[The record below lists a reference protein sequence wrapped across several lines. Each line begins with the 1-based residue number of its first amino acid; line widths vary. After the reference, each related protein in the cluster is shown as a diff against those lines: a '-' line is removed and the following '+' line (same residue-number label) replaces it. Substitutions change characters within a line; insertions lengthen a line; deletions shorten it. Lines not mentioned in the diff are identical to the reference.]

1 MSKAPKGR
9 KNTGGKPSYNKPTS
23 NNPSNSNAIPAVADL
38 GHPPI
43 QLHLIILMV
52 LSILLYANT
61 LGHQFAL
68 DDAIV
73 ITDNMHVQKGWAGLV
88 DIFNK
93 DTFHGFFKTDKQ
105 GLVEGGRY
113 RPFTLAMFAVE
124 LSIFGKGPF
133 WGHLFNVL
141 WYGLTGLVFYLL
153 ASGLFAYRWN
163 KTLSS
168 WLAFAAALL
177 FIAHPLHTEAVANI
191 KGRDEIMALLGSLA
205 ALYFS
210 LRSFRTSN
218 LGWEALAA
226 VSFLIGIF
234 SKENAITFLAVV
246 PLTYWF
252 FTDASIA
259 KILRRTAPFLAIA
272 ILFLVVRSSV
282 LPNATLDVNNG
293 PLERAIVRFIQS
305 KVPSIQASD
314 NLSYELMNNP
324 FLKLENGK
332 YIPFTNEERRATIF
346 YTLGQYI
353 KLFFIPAPLTHDYY
367 PQHIPKMT
375 WSTPASIISFL
386 IYLGMGI
393 FGILGL
399 RRKSLVGYGI
409 LFYLITLS
417 IVSNLVFVIGTN
429 MSERFVFMPSVGLCF
444 ALVAFLADL
453 LYGKVS
459 QTQRP
464 QTLLI
469 GIGLV
474 ALIFGGL
481 TIVRNFAWKDNLTLF
496 RTDAISKTRLML
508 VWPSWTS
515 KPRLIRTDAKTPVN
529 SAKVHNA
536 LGGQLISD
544 AEKMKD
550 DSSGRI
556 DLLKEAESHLIKA
569 VTIYPGYKDGFFLLG
584 TCYLHLEKYAEAVKY
599 LNASYSLNNS
609 DANTKNNLAVAYRL
623 LGQEEGEKRGN
634 LAQALQYLQ
643 QSLALNP
650 NDYATVRLL
659 GVANSFGGN
668 QQAALPYFE
677 KARDLAPKSADA
689 WFELQMAY
697 QKVGD
702 LDKAQQA
709 LAQAQQIDPEIAQKF
724 AQKGANPANK

>member
-9 KNTGGKPSYNKPTS
+9 KNTEGKTVPNKPTS
-23 NNPSNSNAIPAVADL
+23 NKSSNPSPIPNLVDS
-38 GHPPI
+38 GNPPL

-52 LSILLYANT
+52 LSILLYVNT

-73 ITDNMHVQKGWAGLV
+73 ITDNMHVQKGWAGLA
-88 DIFNK
+88 DIFNN

-124 LSIFGKGPF
+124 LSIFGKAAF

-177 FIAHPLHTEAVANI
+177 FVAHPLHTEAVANI

-210 LRSFRTSN
+210 LRSFRSGN

-252 FTDASIA
+252 FTNASIA
-259 KILRRTAPFLAIA
+259 QILRRTAPFLAIA
-272 ILFLVVRSSV
+272 ILFLIVRSSV
-282 LPNATLDVNNG
+282 LPNAQIGT
-293 PLERAIVRFIQS
+293 
-305 KVPSIQASD
+305 AS
-314 NLSYELMNNP
+314 NELMNNP
-324 FLKLENGK
+324 FLKLEGNQ
-332 YIPFTNEERRATIF
+332 YVPFTGAERQATVF
-346 YTLGQYI
+346 YTLGKYI
-353 KLFFIPAPLTHDYY
+353 QLFLFPYPLTHDYY
-367 PQHIPKMT
+367 PNHIPRMS
-375 WSTPASIISFL
+375 WGQPGALLSFL
-386 IYLGMGI
+386 LYLGMGI
-393 FGILGL
+393 VGVMGL
-399 RRKSLVGYGI
+399 RKKSPVAYGL
-409 LFYLITLS
+409 LFYLATLS
-417 IVSNLVFVIGTN
+417 IVSNVWLVVGTN
-429 MSERFVFMPSVGLCF
+429 MSERLIFMPSVGLCF
-444 ALVAFLADL
+444 ALVAFLANL
-453 LYGKVS
+453 WYGKAP
-459 QTQRP
+459 QTLRP
-464 QTLLI
+464 QTLLM
-469 GIGLV
+469 GIGAV
-474 ALIFGGL
+474 ALVFGGL
-481 TIVRNFAWKDNLTLF
+481 TIVRNLAWKNNLTLF
-496 RTDAISKTRLML
+496 RTDAKT
-508 VWPSWTS
+508 S
-515 KPRLIRTDAKTPVN
+515 VN

-544 AEKMKD
+544 AEKIKD
-550 DSSGRI
+550 DSLGRI
-556 DLLKEAESHLIKA
+556 ALLQEAETHLLQA
-569 VTIYPGYKDGFFLLG
+569 VQIHPGYKDGFFLLG
-584 TCYLHLEKYAEAVKY
+584 TCYLHLGKYAESVKY
-599 LNASYSLNNS
+599 LNASYGLNNS

-623 LGQEEGEKRGN
+623 LGQEEGEKKNN
-634 LAQALQYLQ
+634 LTQALQYLQ

-659 GVANSFGGN
+659 GVANSVN
-668 QQAALPYFE
+668 QNDPAALPYFE

-689 WFELQMAY
+689 WFELHMAY

-702 LDKAQQA
+702 LAKAQQA
-709 LAQAQQIDPEIAQKF
+709 LGQAQQIDPEIAQKF

>member
-9 KNTGGKPSYNKPTS
+9 KNTGGKTVPNKPISNNTS
-23 NNPSNSNAIPAVADL
+23 NSQAIPNVVDS
-38 GHPPI
+38 GNPPI

-52 LSILLYANT
+52 LSILLYVNT

-73 ITDNMHVQKGWAGLV
+73 ITDNMHVQKGWAGLA

-105 GLVEGGRY
+105 GLLEGGRY

-124 LSIFGKGPF
+124 LSIFGKAAF

-177 FIAHPLHTEAVANI
+177 FVAHPLHTEAVANI

-210 LRSFRTSN
+210 LRSFRSGN

-252 FTDASIA
+252 FTNASIA
-259 KILRRTAPFLAIA
+259 QILRRTAPFLAIA
-272 ILFLVVRSSV
+272 ILFLIVRSSV
-282 LPNATLDVNNG
+282 LPNAQIGT
-293 PLERAIVRFIQS
+293 
-305 KVPSIQASD
+305 AS
-314 NLSYELMNNP
+314 NELMNNP
-324 FLKLENGK
+324 FLKLEGNQ
-332 YIPFTNEERRATIF
+332 YVPFTGAERQATVF
-346 YTLGQYI
+346 YTLGKYI
-353 KLFFIPAPLTHDYY
+353 QLFLFPYPLTHDYY
-367 PQHIPKMT
+367 PNHIPRMS
-375 WSTPASIISFL
+375 WGQPGALLSFL
-386 IYLGMGI
+386 LYLGMGI
-393 FGILGL
+393 VGVMGL
-399 RRKSLVGYGI
+399 RKKSPVAYGL
-409 LFYLITLS
+409 LFYLATLS
-417 IVSNLVFVIGTN
+417 IVSNVWLVVGTN
-429 MSERFVFMPSVGLCF
+429 MSERLIFMPSVGLCF
-444 ALVAFLADL
+444 ALVAILANL
-453 LYGKVS
+453 WYGKAP
-459 QTQRP
+459 QTLRP
-464 QTLLI
+464 QTLLM
-469 GIGLV
+469 GIGAV
-474 ALIFGGL
+474 ALIFGSL
-481 TIVRNFAWKDNLTLF
+481 TIVRNPAWKNNLTLF
-496 RTDAISKTRLML
+496 RTDAISKTSLTL

-544 AEKMKD
+544 AEKMKG
-550 DSSGRI
+550 DSLGRI
-556 DLLKEAESHLIKA
+556 ALLQEAETHLLQA
-569 VTIYPGYKDGFFLLG
+569 VQIHPGYKDGFFLLG

-609 DANTKNNLAVAYRL
+609 DVNTKNNLSIAYRL
-623 LGQEEGEKRGN
+623 LGQEEGQKRGN

-702 LDKAQQA
+702 LAKAQQA

>member
-23 NNPSNSNAIPAVADL
+23 NNPSNFNAIPTVADS

-73 ITDNMHVQKGWAGLV
+73 ITDNMHVQKGWAGLA

-105 GLVEGGRY
+105 GLLEGGRY

-124 LSIFGKGPF
+124 LSIFGKSAF

-163 KTLSS
+163 KNLSA
-168 WLAFAAALL
+168 WLAFVAALL
-177 FIAHPLHTEAVANI
+177 FVAHPLHTEAVANI

-210 LRSFRTSN
+210 LRSFRSGN

-226 VSFLIGIF
+226 VFFLIGIF

-246 PLTYWF
+246 PLSYWF
-252 FTDASIA
+252 FTNASIA
-259 KILRRTAPFLAIA
+259 QILRQTAPFLAIA
-272 ILFLVVRSSV
+272 ILFLIVRSSV
-282 LPNATLDVNNG
+282 LPNAQIGT
-293 PLERAIVRFIQS
+293 
-305 KVPSIQASD
+305 AS
-314 NLSYELMNNP
+314 NELMNNP
-324 FLKLENGK
+324 FLKLEGTQ
-332 YIPFTNEERRATIF
+332 YVPFSGAERQATVF
-346 YTLGQYI
+346 YTLGKYI
-353 KLFFIPAPLTHDYY
+353 QLFLFPYPLTHDYY
-367 PQHIPKMT
+367 PNHIPRMS
-375 WSTPASIISFL
+375 WGQPGALLSFL
-386 IYLGMGI
+386 LYLGMGI
-393 FGILGL
+393 VGVMGL
-399 RRKSLVGYGI
+399 RKKSPVAYGL
-409 LFYLITLS
+409 LFYLATLS
-417 IVSNLVFVIGTN
+417 IVSNIWLVVGTN
-429 MSERFVFMPSVGLCF
+429 MSERLVFMPSVGLCF
-444 ALVAFLADL
+444 ALVAFLANL
-453 LYGKVS
+453 LYGKAP

-464 QTLLI
+464 QTLLM
-469 GIGLV
+469 GIGAV

-496 RTDAISKTRLML
+496 RTDAISKTGLMF

-536 LGGQLISD
+536 LGGQLISN

-550 DSSGRI
+550 DSLGRI
-556 DLLKEAESHLIKA
+556 DLLKEAESHLLQA
-569 VTIYPGYKDGFFLLG
+569 VTIHPGYKDGFFLLG
-584 TCYLHLEKYAEAVKY
+584 TCYLHLKNYADAVKY

-650 NDYATVRLL
+650 NDYTTVRLL
-659 GVANSFGGN
+659 GVANSFGGD
-668 QQAALPYFE
+668 QQASLAYFE

-697 QKVGD
+697 QKVGN
-702 LDKAQQA
+702 LAKAQQA
-709 LAQAQQIDPEIAQKF
+709 LAQAQRIDPEIAQKF